1 MTVGTA
7 STVILTVGS
16 ERAVVSCA
24 GVMAVSVLTAV
35 APRAGLSVAMRAVTM
50 TEPEATDVLRTHA
63 RGTKELGKPALE
75 DIPIAR
81 VKV

>member
-7 STVILTVGS
+7 STVIAGPLTVGS

-50 TEPEATDVLRTHA
+50 TEPEAIVSSMSSGRTLAVPRSWASLRLKTS
-63 RGTKELGKPALE
+63 
-75 DIPIAR
+75 
-81 VKV
+81 